1 MDLAKLAAD
10 LRGYEGVIRK
20 NGIGSVA
27 REMGL
32 ADVYGD
38 DAAIVKLDGK
48 TLLFACDSINEG
60 LIEADP
66 YFAGYSA
73 VLVNV
78 NDIAAMGGKPVALV
92 NVLSSKDETVAQMIA
107 RGVGDA
113 ARKFAVPVVGGHF
126 NPNSSCNGVAV
137 SILGEAGR
145 GDIIKGSNAEPG
157 DVIIATI
164 DLDGITHPRYEL
176 AWDSTSS
183 KSAETVQRNLGL
195 LRILAKQKLVKSCR
209 DISSPGLIGTLGM
222 LLEAS
227 GVGGTVDLEKI
238 PCPKG
243 VAMSHWLKVYPG
255 YGFIFTAE
263 KSRAQGVIKMFQ
275 EQNIS
280 ASVIGLVD
288 DTKKLILSYQGDE
301 EVVFDFNRQSITGV
315 R

>member
-1 MDLAKLAAD
+1 MDLAKLDAD
-10 LRGYEGVIRK
+10 MRGYEGVIRK
-20 NGIGSVA
+20 KGIGSMTSALGMDVA
-27 REMGL
+27 P
-32 ADVYGD
+32 DD
-38 DAAIVKLDGK
+38 DAAVVELDSK

-78 NDIAAMGGKPVALV
+78 NDIAAMGGKPVALLD
-92 NVLSSKDETVAQMIA
+92 VLSSKDETVAQMIA

-126 NPNSSCNGVAV
+126 NPNSSCNGVVV
-137 SILGEAGR
+137 SILGEARSGN
-145 GDIIKGSNAEPG
+145 ILKGSNAEPG
-157 DVIIATI
+157 DVIIAAI
-164 DLDGITHPRYEL
+164 DLDGITHPGYDL
-176 AWDSTSS
+176 AWDCTSS

-195 LRILAKQKLVKSCR
+195 LRTLAKQKLVKSCR
-209 DISSPGLIGTLGM
+209 DISSPGLVGTLGM

-227 GVGGTVDLEKI
+227 GAGGTVYLEKI

>member
-1 MDLAKLAAD
+1 MDLTKLAAD

-20 NGIGSVA
+20 NGIGPVI

-32 ADVYGD
+32 ARAPDD
-38 DAAIVKLDGK
+38 DAAVVALNGK
-48 TLLFACDSINEG
+48 TLLLACDSINEG

-78 NDIAAMGGKPVALV
+78 NDIAAMGGKPVALLD
-92 NVLSSKDETVAQMIA
+92 VLSSKDERAAQMIA

-145 GDIIKGSNAEPG
+145 GNIIKGSNAEPG
-157 DVIIATI
+157 DVILAAI
-164 DLDGITHPRYEL
+164 DLDGITHPRYDS
-176 AWDSTSS
+176 AWDCTSS
-183 KSAETVQRNLGL
+183 KSAETVQKNLGL
-195 LRILAKQKLVKSCR
+195 LRTLAKQKLVKSCR

-227 GVGGTVDLEKI
+227 GAGGMVYLEKI

-243 VAMSHWLKVYPG
+243 VEMAHWLKVYPG

-263 KSRAQGVIKMFQ
+263 ESRAQGVIKLFQ

-280 ASVIGLVD
+280 AAFIGLVD

-301 EVVFDFNRQSITGV
+301 EVVFDFKRQSITGA

>member
-10 LRGYEGVIRK
+10 LRGYEGVLRK
-20 NGIGSVA
+20 KGIGSITSALGMDVA
-27 REMGL
+27 P
-32 ADVYGD
+32 DD
-38 DAAIVKLDGK
+38 DAAVVELDSK
-48 TLLFACDSINEG
+48 TLLLACDSINEG

-78 NDIAAMGGKPVALV
+78 NDIAAMGGKPVALLD
-92 NVLSSKDETVAQMIA
+92 VLSSKDERAAQMIA

-126 NPNSSCNGVAV
+126 NPNSSCNGVVV

-145 GDIIKGSNAEPG
+145 GNILKGSNAEHG
-157 DVIIATI
+157 DMIIAAV
-164 DLDGITHPRYEL
+164 DLDGCLYPWYDL
-176 AWDSTSS
+176 AWDCTSS

-209 DISSPGLIGTLGM
+209 DISSPGLVGTLGM